1 MAIEQMTYDT
11 ESVIHR
17 AEAMG
22 LDTRILYEA
31 VIELAGEGLL
41 TARCINAG
49 ASVLLNQLGLP
60 EYFFRNISKDALK
73 QVLRTVAT
81 NVSVI
86 DERVVLRGEVSEARL
101 AFDSGVQIRIATPQ
115 NRDRME
121 KVLNNVMHGNRVHY
135 YYSPVHSYYTY
146 IIYPEQPPEGSELG
160 EDASP
165 FAFTRVPAT
174 PRSTQRRYESFLSR
188 CRHSAVPLV
197 EVSPSANTDET
208 RVMFR
213 DDATQSPLPV
223 IRRMLDDLGICLNR
237 AYWETYRGSTG
248 RVESIC
254 SLYLAGRPEES
265 ALSKAVTN
273 LRGLLATPTG
283 DLDSIYLAGDL
294 SFEEYLF
301 ATLAH
306 SFVHTFIHKGHASD
320 QRIMESLPKELRN
333 AFVRRVFDSDRS
345 EYSRRVILEAIHQAP
360 DLVKWLY
367 RLFDGR
373 FNPRREE
380 RLRQEELD
388 KELSAFVE
396 QAAVRFADDR
406 TAFELF
412 HFMTRI
418 VTDVL
423 KTNFYQEVKR
433 SQALRLAPSVLDP
446 LVFSD
451 PVYGIFL
458 VVGFYATGT
467 HMRAADVARGGV
479 RLIRVT
485 PSNYEDELDAMPLL
499 NYALGP
505 VAQRLKHKDI
515 AESGAKGVIVP
526 RPCYA
531 RDGLNA
537 VLDFTEGILDLVLPS
552 EDRVD
557 YLGQPE
563 MVFFGPDEGT
573 AGFMDAVAARARERG
588 YRYWRTLTT
597 GKSIGIP
604 HDTYGRLSDG
614 RVFGLIGRGDAGTEL
629 QVEGTPV
636 LTTTDMEQIYREI
649 GEKIDTSGMTTMG
662 VMATLRTMLE
672 HIGLAETDANLMMTG
687 GPDGDLGGN
696 QIQSFKGRICL
707 VVDGGSILFDPDGLD
722 RAELMRIAFARH
734 TRPRR
739 DSMAYPVEKL
749 GPRGFRVPRAHGRF
763 TLPDGTEVP
772 DGAFFH
778 RHFLTNPESRRYIEA
793 ARIQVFVPC
802 GGMKDT
808 INGENVR
815 AFLSNFRELRL
826 IVEGANV
833 FFDETARDVIAR
845 ESPILQVKDS
855 TANKGGVTCSAIA
868 EVLTSFLLGDRYEK
882 MLVENPSLRA
892 DLIRS
897 VFDLITANAVAET
910 RGLLALHKATGQPL
924 HALSIRTSL
933 EILSLQ
939 EKLATRLEELL
950 ADEEI
955 LHAVIRAYVPRVL
968 LDQLGTKRILSVLG
982 RPELKPYRDAIVTK
996 KIASMA
1002 LYRHAAEWEPFLHR
1016 LEQDLVGTVRELIR
1030 G

>member
-1 MAIEQMTYDT
+1 M
-11 ESVIHR
+11 
-17 AEAMG
+17 
-22 LDTRILYEA
+22 
-31 VIELAGEGLL
+31 
-41 TARCINAG
+41 
-49 ASVLLNQLGLP
+49 
-60 EYFFRNISKDALK
+60 
-73 QVLRTVAT
+73 
-81 NVSVI
+81 
-86 DERVVLRGEVSEARL
+86 
-101 AFDSGVQIRIATPQ
+101 
-115 NRDRME
+115 
-121 KVLNNVMHGNRVHY
+121 
-135 YYSPVHSYYTY
+135 
-146 IIYPEQPPEGSELG
+146 
-160 EDASP
+160 
-165 FAFTRVPAT
+165 
-174 PRSTQRRYESFLSR
+174 
-188 CRHSAVPLV
+188 
-197 EVSPSANTDET
+197 
-208 RVMFR
+208 
-213 DDATQSPLPV
+213 
-223 IRRMLDDLGICLNR
+223 
-237 AYWETYRGSTG
+237 
-248 RVESIC
+248 
-254 SLYLAGRPEES
+254 
-265 ALSKAVTN
+265 TN

-320 QRIMESLPKELRN
+320 LRIMESLPKELRN

-373 FNPRREE
+373 FNPKREE
-380 RLRQEELD
+380 RLSQEELD
-388 KELSAFVE
+388 KELSAFQE

-614 RVFGLIGRGDAGTEL
+614 RVFGLIGKGDAGTEL

-707 VVDGGSILFDPDGLD
+707 VVDGGSILFDPEGLD
-722 RAELMRIAFARH
+722 RVELMKIALARH
-734 TRPRR
+734 TRPRL
-739 DSMAYPVEKL
+739 DSRVFPENKL
-749 GPRGFRVPRAHGRF
+749 SARGFKVPRVAGEF
-763 TLPDGTEVP
+763 KLPDGTVIP
-772 DGAFFH
+772 DAQFFH
-778 RHFLTNPESRRYIEA
+778 RNFLTDPQMRKYIAEA
-793 ARIQVFVPC
+793 GIQAFVPC
-802 GGMKDT
+802 GGFKDT
-808 INGENVR
+808 INGDNVQG
-815 AFLSNFRELRL
+815 FLELFQEL
-826 IVEGANV
+826 QIIVEGANV
-833 FFDETARDVIAR
+833 FFDDASREYIAR
-845 ESPILQVKDS
+845 QSSILHIKDS
-855 TANKGGVTCSAIA
+855 SANKGGVTCSAIA
-868 EVLTSFLLGDRYEK
+868 EVLTAFVLGERYDAV
-882 MLVENPSLRA
+882 LVDNPDTRSE
-892 DLIRS
+892 LIRA
-897 VFDLITANAVAET
+897 VFDLIAANTAAET
-910 RGLLALHKATGQPL
+910 QALLNLYESSGEPL
-924 HALSIRTSL
+924 YSLSIRTSL
-933 EILSLQ
+933 ELLEMQ
-939 EKLATRLEELL
+939 DYLTERL
-950 ADEEI
+950 DEI
-955 LHAVIRAYVPRVL
+955 LPLSDVIKQVIEGYVPEVL
-968 LDQLGTKRILSVLG
+968 LKEQGLTKVKNLLNRA
-982 RPELKPYRDAIVTK
+982 ELQSYRNAIVTK
-996 KIASMA
+996 KLAALA
-1002 LYRHAAEWEPFLHR
+1002 LYRYAADWDGFQKR
-1016 LEQDLVGTVRELIR
+1016 LQADFIGTLR
-1030 G
+1030 GLFKPEE